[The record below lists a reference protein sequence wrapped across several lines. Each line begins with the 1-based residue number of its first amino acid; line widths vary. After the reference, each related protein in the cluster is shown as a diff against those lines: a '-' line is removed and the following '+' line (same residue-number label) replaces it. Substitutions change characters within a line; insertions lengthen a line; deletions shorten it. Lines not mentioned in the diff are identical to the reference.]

1 MAGRLKAVPPPN
13 INDVIRNLP
22 EEFLMCRS
30 FGHQW
35 NPYTVYKRGQEFESV
50 LECGR
55 CRGYRH
61 QFIGIN
67 NGKRGSCYY
76 TYEAGYL
83 ITGWGSMTSDERN
96 QFRLAAV
103 TLMWNN
109 GESVAV

>member
-50 LECGR
+50 LNCGR
-55 CRGYRH
+55 CGGYRH
-61 QFIGIN
+61 QFISM
-67 NGKRGSCYY
+67 NGWVKSAYY
-76 TYEAGYL
+76 TYEPGYL
-83 ITGWGSMTSDERN
+83 ISGWGNMTVEERA

-103 TLMWNN
+103 TLMWNT